1 MTTAQRGL
9 GVVML
14 FLRMA
19 SALLSWRPELH
30 SPDQMEIPMKAIGCV
45 LSTFP
50 VFSETFVGTEM
61 RAMIAHGHKV
71 VPIVL
76 QRPVK
81 KGQSVDET
89 MAEQAIYL
97 DRVGGGAA
105 LGALIRPSLQV
116 GRGVAFSF
124 AQCKLPRRSLI
135 WNALKIAA
143 VARKHG
149 LTHLHA
155 HFAGGAAAHAI
166 LAARWIGA
174 TVSFV
179 GHGHDIYAQPE
190 DLAAKLS
197 HVDFAVAV
205 CDDMA
210 QDFKAEVANV
220 PVAQVPCGVNPSRFK
235 PRADGGADNGRYLFI
250 ARLIETKGC
259 ADLID
264 AIALLLEGGV
274 AKLKLDVV
282 GDGPLREELAE
293 RAAAMGVSEQ
303 VRFLGAKPAEWLVEH
318 GPHYRALV
326 APFKMI
332 PGSLERDSGPVVSK
346 EAMAMGLPEIAT
358 RFMGFKEMVT
368 EETGRLFEPGDVV
381 GLSRRLIEIDWMP
394 SAQRQAMGQAGR
406 ARLEKHFT
414 DRRQA
419 ELLSFWVEAA

>member
-1 MTTAQRGL
+1 
-9 GVVML
+9 
-14 FLRMA
+14 
-19 SALLSWRPELH
+19 
-30 SPDQMEIPMKAIGCV
+30 MKAIGCV
-45 LSTFP
+45 LSSFP

-71 VPIVL
+71 VPIVM

-81 KGQSVDET
+81 PGQSVDEA
-89 MAEQAIYL
+89 MAEEAIYL
-97 DRVGGGAA
+97 DQIGAGAA
-105 LGALIRPSLQV
+105 LGTLVRPSLQV

-143 VARKHG
+143 VARNHG

-190 DLAAKLS
+190 DLNAKLS

-205 CDDMA
+205 CNDMA
-210 QDFKAEVANV
+210 EDFKSEVAKV
-220 PVAQVPCGVNPSRFK
+220 PVAQVPCGVNPGRFK
-235 PRADGGADNGRYLFI
+235 PRVGDGPDNGRFLFI

-259 ADLID
+259 ADLLN
-264 AIALLLEGGV
+264 AIALLKQGGV
-274 AKLKLDVV
+274 ANLKCDVV
-282 GDGPLREELAE
+282 GDGPLREELIE
-293 RAAAMGVSEQ
+293 HAASLGLSEQ
-303 VRFLGAKPAEWLVEH
+303 VRFLGPKPAEWLVEH

-332 PGSLERDSGPVVSK
+332 AGSPERDSGPVVAK
-346 EAMAMGLPEIAT
+346 EAMAMGLPVIAT

-368 EETGRLFEPGDVV
+368 PETGRLYEPGDVAA
-381 GLSRRLIEIDWMP
+381 LSRQLIEIDWM
-394 SAQRQAMGQAGR
+394 SAERRRAMGKAGR
-406 ARLEKHFT
+406 ARLETHFT

-419 ELLSFWVEAA
+419 ELLSSWVEAA

>member
-1 MTTAQRGL
+1 
-9 GVVML
+9 
-14 FLRMA
+14 
-19 SALLSWRPELH
+19 
-30 SPDQMEIPMKAIGCV
+30 MKAIGCV
-45 LSTFP
+45 LSSFP

-61 RAMIAHGHKV
+61 RAMIAHGHNV
-71 VPIVL
+71 VPIVM

-81 KGQSVDET
+81 PGQSVDQA
-89 MAEQAIYL
+89 MADNAIYL
-97 DRVGGGAA
+97 DQIGAGAA
-105 LGALIRPSLQV
+105 LGALVRPGLQV
-116 GRGVAFSF
+116 GRGLAFSF
-124 AQCKLPRRSLI
+124 AQCKLPLRSLI
-135 WNALKIAA
+135 WNALKIAT
-143 VARKHG
+143 VARANG

-210 QDFKAEVANV
+210 EDFKTEVANV
-220 PVAQVPCGVNPSRFK
+220 SVAKVPCGVNPSRFQ
-235 PRADGGADNGRYLFI
+235 PRVGGGPDNGRFLFI

-259 ADLID
+259 ADLLD
-264 AIALLLEGGV
+264 AIALVQNRGIAHLQ
-274 AKLKLDVV
+274 LDIV
-282 GDGPLREELAE
+282 GDGPLRQALTDHAD
-293 RAAAMGVSEQ
+293 RLGIAAQ

-318 GPHYRALV
+318 GPQYRALV

-332 PGSLERDSGPVVSK
+332 PGSLERDSGPVVAK
-346 EAMAMGLPEIAT
+346 EAMAMGLPVIAT

-368 EETGRLFEPGDVV
+368 PETGRLFPPGDVV
-381 GLSRRLIEIDWMP
+381 ALSHRLIELDGMP
-394 SAQRQAMGQAGR
+394 QEERQSMGMAGR
-406 ARLEKHFT
+406 ERLEKYFT

-419 ELLSFWVEAA
+419 ELLSSWVEAA

>member
-1 MTTAQRGL
+1 
-9 GVVML
+9 
-14 FLRMA
+14 
-19 SALLSWRPELH
+19 
-30 SPDQMEIPMKAIGCV
+30 MKAIGCV
-45 LSTFP
+45 LSSFP

-71 VPIVL
+71 LPIVL

-81 KGQSVDET
+81 PGQSVDEA
-89 MAEQAIYL
+89 MAEEAIYL
-97 DRVGGGAA
+97 DQIGAGEA

-210 QDFKAEVANV
+210 QDFKAEVAKV
-220 PVAQVPCGVNPSRFK
+220 PVAQVPCGVNPSRFM
-235 PRADGGADNGRYLFI
+235 PRIGGGPDNGRFLFI

-259 ADLID
+259 ADLLD
-264 AIALLLEGGV
+264 AIALLKESGV
-274 AKLKLDVV
+274 AHLKLDVV
-282 GDGPLREELAE
+282 GDGPLREELME
-293 RAAAMGVSEQ
+293 RAVFLGVSEQ
-303 VRFLGAKPAEWLVEH
+303 VRFLGPKPAEWLVEH

-332 PGSLERDSGPVVSK
+332 PGSPERDSGPVVAK
-346 EAMAMGLPEIAT
+346 EAMAMGLPVIAT

-368 EETGRLFEPGDVV
+368 PETGRLYEPGDVV
-381 GLSRRLIEIDWMP
+381 ALSRHLIEIDWMP
-394 SAQRQAMGQAGR
+394 QERRQAMGKAGR
-406 ARLEKHFT
+406 ARLETHFT